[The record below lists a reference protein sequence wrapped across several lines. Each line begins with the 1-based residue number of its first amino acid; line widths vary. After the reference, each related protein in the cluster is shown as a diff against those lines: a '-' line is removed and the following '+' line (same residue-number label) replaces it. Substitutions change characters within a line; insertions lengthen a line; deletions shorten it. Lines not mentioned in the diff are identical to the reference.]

1 MAKYSDIKGFTVQTV
16 TSDPAASQAAGGS
29 WASGGNINNLRYG
42 TGQAG
47 TSTAGSIFFGYVP
60 AGNSVTVHEYYDGT
74 SFTEQTDGNTARESI
89 FGCGTQ
95 TASIAAGGDAGGG
108 NRQALTETWN
118 GSSWTEVGDLNTA
131 RNTMGSLGHVNTA
144 GLAFGGVSP
153 GGSNLTIT
161 EQWNGSAWTET
172 GDLNQ
177 GGYGSS
183 GSGTSTS
190 GIKITIQHPSAG
202 SSKTVEQ
209 WDGSSWTEIADVNNA
224 HAPGS
229 QASQQGA
236 YNQAL
241 VAGGSTY
248 SVNTEN
254 WDGTSWTEVN
264 NLSTGRSQ
272 GSGFGTYTDMVVA
285 AGQTTSAA
293 YVTGAEEW
301 SFPPPTAAILTEGS
315 LFLSK
320 GTTLKG
326 FGRAAG
332 IPAATFSSGGTLN
345 NGHGYGGGFGLQTA
359 AICAAGGYPTE
370 TTNTENYNGT
380 SWTEVNNLNTARRNV
395 AECGSQSSGVVING
409 GPPFSANPTSSV
421 EAWDGTSWTAI
432 TGTPIGGYSGVGI
445 GTTSTSL
452 LYCGGNNNPGSGG
465 QKIATALEY
474 NGTSWTSISDMGT
487 VREAGMGAAR
497 GSTTAGLM
505 YGGETPPGPTAN
517 TELWDGSSWTELNNL
532 NDAQSGGGG
541 LGNSTQALSYGGTR
555 PGAPPYQ
562 STKNEFWNGTS
573 WTEVNDLATG
583 RSSGIAPAGG
593 GALGLVSGGQSNPS
607 TQSTA
612 SEEWTA
618 DNTLSTVTVS

>member
-1 MAKYSDIKGFTVQTV
+1 MATYKEIKGVTVQTLD
-16 TSDPAASQAAGGS
+16 SDPVLGGVAGATWAAGTAVNTARTSLMSSKSGTQSAYIIAGGTPPANPRLAITESWNGS
-29 WASGGNINNLRYG
+29 SWTEVNDLN
-42 TGQAG
+42 TGRSESSSVG
-47 TSTAGSIFFGYVP
+47 TSTAALTAGGGTAPGSPNNTNVCETWNGSSWTEVNDLNTTRREADA
-60 AGNSVTVHEYYDGT
+60 AGTYTAALQVSGAVGPPQVANVESWNGSSWTETTDVNTTRANASV
-74 SFTEQTDGNTARESI
+74 I
-89 FGCGTQ
+89 GTQ
-95 TASIAAGGDAGGG
+95 TANIFCAGSNASTGYT
-108 NRQALTETWN
+108 ALTEQWD

-131 RNTMGSLGHVNTA
+131 RDGLKGFGADYTSAVVA
-144 GLAFGGVSP
+144 GGGIDP
-153 GGSNLTIT
+153 GNVAVT
-161 EQWNGSAWTET
+161 EFWNGSAWTEVA
-172 GDLNQ
+172 DLSAARRA
-177 GGYGSS
+177 GAAA
-183 GSGTSTS
+183 
-190 GIKITIQHPSAG
+190 GIATA
-202 SSKTVEQ
+202 
-209 WDGSSWTEIADVNNA
+209 
-224 HAPGS
+224 
-229 QASQQGA
+229 GA
-236 YNQAL
+236 YA
-241 VAGGSTY
+241 
-248 SVNTEN
+248 
-254 WDGTSWTEVN
+254 
-264 NLSTGRSQ
+264 TGQ
-272 GSGFGTYTDMVVA
+272 PHPNPAVEEF
-285 AGQTTSAA
+285 SAA
-293 YVTGAEEW
+293 
-301 SFPPPTAAILTEGS
+301 PPTASILTEGS